1 MDPVFFCVSSS
12 PFPIHACLVSANSY
26 AKHAAYRSL
35 ILTKGG
41 GKDKMLLLLWMRGPM
56 PFMPRHAPNPNE
68 RKKKTEANGRVAPC
82 DAMRCVCAM
91 WIPTNMPA
99 LTKRGKKKAKDNVG
113 CPTVTWCRLPAGT
126 HAARDVVVWLF
137 DLECSIV
144 PQSIALHAGIRDGTA
159 PVFFPSSL
167 TGRRRSVTQPFTG
180 RTPRLSRVGQA
191 VGLLSCALSDALVS
205 QKRKS

>member
-1 MDPVFFCVSSS
+1 MPCQTLPSLLHPVMDPVFFCVSSS

-26 AKHAAYRSL
+26 AKNAAYRSF

-41 GKDKMLLLLWMRGPM
+41 KKDKMLLLLLMRGPM
-56 PFMPRHAPNPNE
+56 PFMPRHAPNPT
-68 RKKKTEANGRVAPC
+68 KKKKKKDRSQWSSCP
-82 DAMRCVCAM
+82 MRCVRAM

-99 LTKRGKKKAKDNVG
+99 LTKREKKKAKDNVG
-113 CPTVTWCRLPAGT
+113 CPMVTWCRLPAGT

-159 PVFFPSSL
+159 PVFFSSSL
-167 TGRRRSVTQPFTG
+167 TGRR
-180 RTPRLSRVGQA
+180 
-191 VGLLSCALSDALVS
+191 
-205 QKRKS
+205 

>member
-68 RKKKTEANGRVAPC
+68 RKKKDRSQWSSCPMRCN
-82 DAMRCVCAM
+82 AMRLRDVDPHKHAC
-91 WIPTNMPA
+91 PDE
-99 LTKRGKKKAKDNVG
+99 KRKKKG
-113 CPTVTWCRLPAGT
+113 
-126 HAARDVVVWLF
+126 
-137 DLECSIV
+137 
-144 PQSIALHAGIRDGTA
+144 
-159 PVFFPSSL
+159 
-167 TGRRRSVTQPFTG
+167 
-180 RTPRLSRVGQA
+180 
-191 VGLLSCALSDALVS
+191 
-205 QKRKS
+205 